1 MATAHRFGRQKP
13 LEQGHYLN
21 APTNGQGAERQGEAM
36 LNLVSKQR
44 QLSADMGVDEQVANL
59 SSLISNPPQNSRV
72 VQFSPEL
79 ATYVLDNLNIGN
91 RSKKRKNIR
100 DYAADMSVDNW
111 SLTGV
116 PIVFG
121 SHGMLLDGQNRLS
134 ACVRANKPFMTHC
147 VFGVDKDS
155 FVHFDVGKK
164 RTNADIFTIMGV
176 PYPRET
182 GLAIRMMK
190 AWESGKTDGRGV
202 ELTHDQMRSI
212 YNNEI
217 DANVLELCIKKAKA
231 VNKHTTYPVAQL
243 VALMYVAWEQGHS
256 EKIKQFADDL
266 AAGYGKGVR
275 APVRMLLNT
284 IARMRMD
291 RTIQIT
297 SHMYSVL
304 LIRSWNNYLAGK
316 ASVVA
321 DMKVGL
327 DDALPLD
334 TSK

>member
-1 MATAHRFGRQKP
+1 
-13 LEQGHYLN
+13 
-21 APTNGQGAERQGEAM
+21 M

-44 QLSADMGVDEQVANL
+44 QISSDMDVDEQTANL

-79 ATYVLDNLNIGN
+79 ATYVLDNLNVGN
-91 RSKKRKNIR
+91 RSKKPKQIKE
-100 DYAADMSVDNW
+100 YADDMTINNW

-147 VFGVDKDS
+147 VFGVDSNS

-182 GLAIRMMK
+182 GLAIRLIS
-190 AWESGKTDGRGV
+190 AWESGDTDARSI
-202 ELTHDQMRSI
+202 ELNHDQMRST
-212 YNNEI
+212 YNEKM
-217 DANVLELCIKKAKA
+217 DSSVLELCIKKAKA
-231 VNKHTTYPVAQL
+231 VNKHTTYPVAHL
-243 VALMYVAWEQGHS
+243 IALMYLAWKQGHS
-256 EKIKQFADDL
+256 EKVKCFMADL
-266 AAGYGKGVR
+266 EAGYGKGVR
-275 APVRMLLNT
+275 SPVRLLLNT
-284 IARMRMD
+284 VARMRMD
-291 RTIQIT
+291 RTQSIT
-297 SHMYSVL
+297 SHMYSIM
-304 LIRSWNNYLAGK
+304 LIRTWNNYLAGK
-316 ASVVA
+316 ASIVA

-327 DDALPLD
+327 DDAFPLD
-334 TSK
+334 TTK